1 MPYFSL
7 ASHMIILSALLFL
20 SILQV
25 NYPQGF
31 PNREGPSVLWFFE
44 TPHQN
49 WCPHG
54 APPSLT
60 MKLTSPQ
67 LKNNLP
73 LKMIPRKKKTKIKL
87 SNIYLCFN
95 HKITLAKDCKNST
108 RTWFSQLEYS
118 EFCNCESLLEKIYVA
133 NKLCE
138 VEKISISFMPFFI
151 ENCLFFNWD
160 SLHAGLNSHYEKWS

>member
-1 MPYFSL
+1 MIFQILRFFIAENPNYMPYFSL
-7 ASHMIILSALLFL
+7 ASHMIILSAILFL

-60 MKLTSPQ
+60 MKLTSLQ

-73 LKMIPRKKKTKIKL
+73 LKMIPRKKNENKIIQYIL
-87 SNIYLCFN
+87 VFQS
-95 HKITLAKDCKNST
+95 
-108 RTWFSQLEYS
+108 
-118 EFCNCESLLEKIYVA
+118 
-133 NKLCE
+133 
-138 VEKISISFMPFFI
+138 
-151 ENCLFFNWD
+151 
-160 SLHAGLNSHYEKWS
+160 